1 MGEGETLESE
11 CYIYHGDDK
20 RYVMQRYDLE
30 PIVNRVFE
38 LIDLEVG
45 GTVMKWRLSAVL
57 LCSKSID
64 GIQADKA

>member
-1 MGEGETLESE
+1 
-11 CYIYHGDDK
+11 
-20 RYVMQRYDLE
+20 MQMYDLE

-38 LIDLEVG
+38 LIGSEVG
-45 GTVMKWRLSAVL
+45 GTIMKCRLSAVL